1 LKLAS
6 FEIISRLRNDAD
18 LQYYFTG
25 KQKDGRGRN
34 RIYDGKIDFKKLKL
48 EYAKLVSN
56 VGNEKIYSFLAYSK
70 SLKMSL
76 NIVIVYTQSKT
87 KKESHKIYFSTDN
100 QQNWDEVLHMY
111 HQRFQIEFLYR
122 DSKQFT
128 GLHDCE
134 ARSLNKLDFHWN
146 MSLTAVNIAKISTW
160 IAKKDENLKDS
171 SPFSMSDV
179 KTMFYNDL
187 LLNRFISMFG
197 INTKLDK
204 NKHLIKRL
212 LDFGKITA

>member
-1 LKLAS
+1 MKLAS

-111 HQRFQIEFLYR
+111 RQRFQIEFLYR